1 MIVGVSAVSL
11 FNFKFL
17 PYSVEKE
24 TQDSLKFSFE
34 LNEESIALIKEKC
47 NGGSS
52 DNKTSLLV
60 LSNLVHENVK
70 VNDENS
76 ELYNL
81 QTGITDISNFIL
93 TYLGIYGVP
102 EKLKLNLLDIIN
114 NDGEVDGNLELEDS
128 VIAYSMKYVMKM
140 FKKEGELI

>member
-1 MIVGVSAVSL
+1 M
-11 FNFKFL
+11 
-17 PYSVEKE
+17 
-24 TQDSLKFSFE
+24 
-34 LNEESIALIKEKC
+34 
-47 NGGSS
+47 
-52 DNKTSLLV
+52 